1 MEGRAAQNGQT
12 ASGRKKKEFF
22 SRRDVRVLR
31 KWVIG
36 RRQHPYPSAE
46 EKEELL

>member
-1 MEGRAAQNGQT
+1 MEGQATHNGHP
-12 ASGRKKKEFF
+12 ANGRKKKEFF

-31 KWVIG
+31 KWVIE
-36 RRQHPYPSAE
+36 RQQHPYPSAE